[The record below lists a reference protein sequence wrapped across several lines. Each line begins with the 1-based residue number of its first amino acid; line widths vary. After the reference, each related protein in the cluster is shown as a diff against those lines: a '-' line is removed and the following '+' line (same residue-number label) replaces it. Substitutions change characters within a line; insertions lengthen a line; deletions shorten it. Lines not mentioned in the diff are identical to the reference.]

1 MTRQVRRV
9 VTGQDANERAV
20 DKIDE
25 VEKSCHETFIFQS
38 AHSRSTANVRGFPK
52 PHSRPRLPSVIIYF
66 GGPELWM
73 KF

>member
-9 VTGQDANERAV
+9 VTGHDVNGRLGV
-20 DKIDE
+20 KIEE
-25 VEKSCHETFIFQS
+25 VEKRCQETFLSQS
-38 AHSRSTANVRGFPK
+38 AHSRSTANVRGVAK
-52 PHSRPRLPSVIIYF
+52 PHSRPRLPSVTIYF